1 MKEILNN
8 KGGTDEEIVEAY
20 LNIANNATKFIATKD
35 DWIVPVPD
43 YNARLAAWKDIAKMK
58 WLFQL
63 KNKVDDKWL
72 ENVIY
77 ILN

>member
-1 MKEILNN
+1 
-8 KGGTDEEIVEAY
+8 
-20 LNIANNATKFIATKD
+20 
-35 DWIVPVPD
+35 
-43 YNARLAAWKDIAKMK
+43 MK